1 LPSNEDLMPDRNRGP
16 EGAGSRGSTKEP
28 TAAAHAS
35 PATEPGLAA
44 HWLIE
49 PGTIFLNHGSF
60 GACPRDILLTQRS
73 LRERLEAQP
82 VRFLSRDLEGLLDAA
97 REELGRFLGGDPEGL
112 AFVPN
117 ATAGVN
123 TVLRSLHFAPGDELL
138 TTDHEY
144 NASVNALRLAAQR
157 DGARV
162 VVAHIPFPITSPGEA
177 LGAIL
182 GCVTPRTRLALLSH
196 VTSPTALVLP
206 LGELVPEL
214 RRRGVETLVDGA
226 HAPGML
232 PLELDALGAAYYTG
246 NAHKWLCAPKGAAFL
261 YVRADRRSAIR
272 PLAISHGAN
281 ATRTDRPRFRVEF
294 DWTGTFDPTAY
305 LCIPAA
311 IRFVGSLLPGGWP
324 EVRAANGQLARA
336 GRDAICQALGV
347 APPAPDEMLGSM
359 AAVLLPGDPSPSSAL
374 SPLDD
379 DPLQVVL
386 REHFGIEVPV
396 LPWPQAWSTGEQ
408 VPRRLIRVSA
418 HLYNSMA
425 QYDALAAAL
434 VELLR
439 G

>member
-1 LPSNEDLMPDRNRGP
+1 M
-16 EGAGSRGSTKEP
+16 
-28 TAAAHAS
+28 
-35 PATEPGLAA
+35 
-44 HWLIE
+44 
-49 PGTIFLNHGSF
+49 
-60 GACPRDILLTQRS
+60 
-73 LRERLEAQP
+73 
-82 VRFLSRDLEGLLDAA
+82 RFLSRDLERLLDVA
-97 REELGRFLGGDPEGL
+97 REELGSFLGADPEGL
-112 AFVPN
+112 AFVAN

-123 TVLRSLHFAPGDELL
+123 TVLRSLHFSPGDELL

-144 NASVNALRLAAQR
+144 NASVNALRFAAQR

-162 VVAHIPFPITSPGEA
+162 VVAHVPFPIAAPGDA

-182 GCVTPRTRLALLSH
+182 GCVTSHTRLALLSH

-214 RRRGVETLVDGA
+214 QRRGVETLVDGA

-281 ATRTDRPRFRVEF
+281 TTRTDRSRYRLEF
-294 DWTGTFDPTAY
+294 DWTGTFDPTAC

-324 EVRAANGQLARA
+324 EVRAANRRLART
-336 GRDAICQALGV
+336 GRDAICRALGV
-347 APPAPDEMLGSM
+347 VPPAPDEMLGSM
-359 AAVLLPGDPSPSSAL
+359 AAVLLPGDPSPSTAL

-386 REHFGIEVPV
+386 RERFGIEVPV
-396 LPWPQAWSTGEQ
+396 LPWPQAWSSGEQ
-408 VPRRLIRVSA
+408 VPRRLIRISA
-418 HLYNSMA
+418 HLYNSMG

-434 VELLR
+434 AELRR

>member
-1 LPSNEDLMPDRNRGP
+1 MDDRDRGP
-16 EGAGSRGSTKEP
+16 AGAGQRRSTTKP
-28 TAAAHAS
+28 TSAAHGS
-35 PATEPGLAA
+35 RATEPDLAA
-44 HWLIE
+44 NWLIE
-49 PGTIFLNHGSF
+49 PGTLFLNHGSF
-60 GACPRDILLTQRS
+60 GACPREVLVTQQA

-97 REELGRFLGGDPEGL
+97 RGELGRFVGGDREGL

-123 TVLRSLHFAPGDELL
+123 TVLRSLRFAPGDELL

-144 NASVNALRLAAQR
+144 NASVNALRFAAQR
-157 DGARV
+157 DGALV
-162 VVAHIPFPITSPGEA
+162 VVAHIPFPIGSPGEA

-182 GCVTPRTRLALLSH
+182 ACVTPRTRLVLVSH

-206 LGELVPEL
+206 IGELVAEL

-232 PLELDALGAAYYTG
+232 PLELDALGDAYYTG

-281 ATRTDRPRFRVEF
+281 ATRADRPRFRLEF

-305 LCIPAA
+305 LSIPAA

-324 EVRAANGQLARA
+324 EVMEANSQLARA
-336 GRDAICQALGV
+336 GRDAICQTLGV
-347 APPAPDEMLGSM
+347 VPPAPDEMLGSM
-359 AAVLLPGDPSPSSAL
+359 AAVLLPGDPSPSTAL

-379 DPLQVVL
+379 DPLQWAL

-396 LPWPQAWSTGEQ
+396 LPWPQAWAASEQ
-408 VPRRLIRVSA
+408 VPRRLLRISA
-418 HLYNSMA
+418 HLYNSME

-434 VELLR
+434 AELLR

>member
-1 LPSNEDLMPDRNRGP
+1 MHHLERARDGDAIRGP
-16 EGAGSRGSTKEP
+16 IEEPASAGS
-28 TAAAHAS
+28 AS
-35 PATEPGLAA
+35 LPPGPDLAG

-49 PGTIFLNHGSF
+49 PGTHFLNHGSF
-60 GACPRDILLTQRS
+60 GACPREVLAAQQE
-73 LRERLEAQP
+73 LRERLERQP
-82 VRFLSRDLEGLLDAA
+82 VGFLARELEELLDAA
-97 REELGRFLGGDPEGL
+97 REELGWFLGGDPASL

-123 TVLRSLHFAPGDELL
+123 TVLRSLQFAPGDELL

-144 NASVNALRLAAQR
+144 NASVNALRFTAQR

-162 VVAHIPFPITSPGEA
+162 VVAPIPFPIRSPGEA
-177 LGAIL
+177 LEAIL
-182 GCVTPRTRLALLSH
+182 ACVTSRTRVAMVSH
-196 VTSPTALVLP
+196 VTSPTALILP
-206 LGELVPEL
+206 LGELVSEL
-214 RRRGVETLVDGA
+214 RRRGIETLVDGA

-261 YVRADRRSAIR
+261 YVRSDCRSAIR

-281 ATRTDRPRFRVEF
+281 ATRADRPRFRLEF
-294 DWTGTFDPTAY
+294 DWTGTFDPTPY

-324 EVRAANGQLARA
+324 VVMAANRRLARA
-336 GRDAICQALGV
+336 GRDAICRALGV

-359 AAVLLPGDPSPSSAL
+359 AAVLLPGEPVRSAAL

-386 REHFGIEVPV
+386 RDRFGIEVPV
-396 LPWPQAWSTGEQ
+396 LPWPQAWAAGEQ
-408 VPRRLIRVSA
+408 VPRRLLRISA

-425 QYDALAAAL
+425 QYDALATAL
-434 VELLR
+434 AERL
-439 G
+439 GG

>member
-1 LPSNEDLMPDRNRGP
+1 MHDRNRRPEAAGP
-16 EGAGSRGSTKEP
+16 RGSTDE
-28 TAAAHAS
+28 AGSAAHPS
-35 PATEPGLAA
+35 PAAGPDLAA
-44 HWLIE
+44 NWLIE
-49 PGTIFLNHGSF
+49 PGTNFLNHGSF
-60 GACPRDILLTQRS
+60 GACPREVLAAQRS

-82 VRFLSRDLEGLLDAA
+82 VRFLSRELEGLLDAA
-97 REELGRFLGGDPEGL
+97 RQELGRFLGCDPEGL

-144 NASVNALRLAAQR
+144 NASVNALRFAAQR

-162 VVAHIPFPITSPGEA
+162 VVARIPFPIVSPAEA

-182 GCVTPRTRLALLSH
+182 ACVTARTRLVLVSH

-206 LGELVPEL
+206 LEELVPEL

-232 PLELDALGAAYYTG
+232 SLALDALGAAYYTG

-281 ATRTDRPRFRVEF
+281 ASRADRPPFRLEF

-324 EVRAANGQLARA
+324 EVRAANVQLARA
-336 GRDAICQALGV
+336 GRDAICRALGV
-347 APPAPDEMLGSM
+347 VPPAPDEMLGSM
-359 AAVLLPGDPSPSSAL
+359 AAVLLPGDPSPSTAL

-386 REHFGIEVPV
+386 REHFGIEAPV
-396 LPWPQAWSTGEQ
+396 LPWPQAWAAGEQ
-408 VPRRLIRVSA
+408 VPRRLLRISA
-418 HLYNSMA
+418 HLYNSVA

-434 VELLR
+434 VELRR